1 MKHISTLLVAGS
13 LLMCSASTAVAQQ
26 LAFPGAQGWGRF
38 AKGGRTGSVYH
49 VTNLNDSGTGSLRDA
64 VSKSNRIIVFDVA
77 GVINIGSRMVFASN
91 LYVAG
96 QTAPG
101 EGITVYGNGVSFS
114 GASNIICRHMRFRMG
129 KGGDSGKDCA
139 GIANGTNMIF
149 DHCSFAWGLDETFS
163 INPDGK
169 GTLHSITLMNCVFGQ
184 GLLTHSAGG
193 LMQADSITLYRNF
206 YCDNGTRNN
215 KVKGYH
221 QYVNNVVYNWKNGC
235 YIMGGDSSGESHANT
250 QGNLFING
258 PAGGGNACT
267 TGNDLFHIYAEDN
280 WQDRNK
286 DGELN
291 PYLIPD
297 DEYTGGVDFQSTPFD
312 FPALEI
318 VPALTLIDEVLP
330 TVGASLPYRDYVDYY
345 MIDECKSFGKKGVLI
360 SDEKTLPY
368 GVPSSWNVW
377 KGNTRVDSDNDGMPD
392 VWEVANGTDPG
403 KDDAMTVAA
412 NGYTNI
418 ENYINGITA
427 ESVDFFLRAPMLLEL
442 AESTPASL
450 ELAWADYTEGEDGF
464 IVEMEKDGAFVEVGR
479 TAANVRSFAIRE
491 GLEAGTAYNVRVCAY
506 KGDDQSEYTA
516 AVVKTMPEQVDM
528 VDVDNYVAD
537 YTWNGGD
544 GVWDFTSP
552 LWNGAVYQDGGKVL
566 FQADAPANV
575 TLNETVAPASV
586 VVKGDADVTISGEDG
601 VIGGTGSMNKA
612 GAGVLKLESNNAYTG
627 ATVLRGGTIEFAT
640 LKNGGE
646 NSAIGASQE
655 FAQNWVWYGGT
666 YRYTGASTSTNRS
679 AIIYKDTEFD
689 IANGSATVTMSG
701 KMEGNGGFVLNGNGT
716 LSLNKNDFFAYEGAT
731 ILRGGKLYL
740 NGVSTMWSDK
750 LVKLGN
756 SPKLVLAGG
765 AFETKDANDT
775 YATYQFPIEVES
787 DTYSTFKVH
796 RNCSI
801 ASEVSG
807 DGTIEFQA
815 TYLREYVTGNWEN
828 FTGTLVVNGVNSK
841 AGECQFMLY
850 NGKGIENASLYLKG
864 NVQVVSWKASAT
876 YYLGGLSGDAGT
888 YLSGFSKNTKT
899 SNGTWIVG
907 GANTDETFHGVI
919 DNRCSAN
926 NYNGTVN
933 IRKIGTG
940 LWRLTG
946 KNVYSGKTDV
956 EEGKLVVNGQN
967 TGTGAVTVMDGA
979 TLAGTGTVTAAVT
992 VKAGGTVYAGD
1003 TAIVN
1008 KNTLIVNKLNIEEGG
1023 AICIPLQHDATLNKA
1038 NRLVLKGDVSLN
1050 NAVLKLD
1057 MGYVTKSISDNSY
1070 FTVFDISA
1078 KPTVSGSFATV
1089 EPAVPGEDQ
1098 EWDLSSLF
1106 TTGRLYVR
1114 QKGWNGIESVAGDKV
1129 QTIKTVLY
1137 DLCGNIADAENAKG
1151 IYVSKTWTADGK
1163 VSVKRVLIP

>member
-1 MKHISTLLVAGS
+1 MKHISTLLLAGG
-13 LLMCSASTAVAQQ
+13 LLVGSASMATAQQ

-49 VTNLNDSGTGSLRDA
+49 VTNLNDSGAGSLRDA
-64 VSKSNRIIVFDVA
+64 VSQSNRIIVFDVA
-77 GVINIGSRMVFASN
+77 GVITINSRIVFASN

-114 GASNIICRHMRFRMG
+114 GSNNIICRHMRFRMG

-139 GIANGTNMIF
+139 GIASGTNMIF

-163 INPDGK
+163 INSDGK
-169 GTLHSITLMNCVFGQ
+169 GALHSITLMNCVFGQ

-221 QYVNNVVYNWKNGC
+221 QYVNNIVYNWKNGC
-235 YIMGGDSSGESHANT
+235 YIMGGDSEGESHANT

-267 TGNDLFHIYAEDN
+267 SGNERFHIYADDN
-280 WQDRNK
+280 WQDRDKN
-286 DGELN
+286 GELN
-291 PYLIPD
+291 PYLIPNE
-297 DEYTGGVDFQSTPFD
+297 EYTGGVDFRTVPFD

-318 VPALTLIDEVLP
+318 VPARTLIDDVLP

-345 MIDECKSFGKKGVLI
+345 MVDECKSFGKKGVLI

-368 GVPSSWNVW
+368 GVPSSWTVW
-377 KGNTRVDSDNDGMPD
+377 KGNARIDSDNDGMPD
-392 VWEVANGTDPG
+392 AWETANGTDPN
-403 KDDAMTVAA
+403 KDDAMTIAA

-418 ENYINGITA
+418 ENYINSITA

-442 AESTPASL
+442 AESTPSSL
-450 ELAWADYTEGEDGF
+450 TLAWSDYTEGEEGF
-464 IVEMEKDGAFVEVGR
+464 IVEMEKEGTYVEVGR
-479 TAANVRSFAIRE
+479 TAAGVKTFTIGE
-491 GLEAGTAYNVRVCAY
+491 GLEPGTAYHVRICAY
-506 KGDDQSEYTA
+506 KGSERSEYTS
-516 AVVKTMPEQVDM
+516 AVVKTQPKQVEM

-537 YTWNGGD
+537 YTWGGGD
-544 GVWDFTSP
+544 GVWDFTSSV
-552 LWNGAVYQDGGKVL
+552 WNGSLYQDGSKVL
-566 FQADAPANV
+566 FQMDAPANV
-575 TLNETVAPASV
+575 ILNENVAPASI
-586 VVKGDADVTISGEDG
+586 VVKGDADLTLGGGAG
-601 VIGGTGSMNKA
+601 VIGGTGSVNKA
-612 GAGVLKLESNNAYTG
+612 GSGVLKLEGDHAYSG

-646 NSAIGASQE
+646 QSAIGASQE

-666 YRYTGASTSTNRS
+666 YRYTGATTSSNRS
-679 AIIYKDTEFD
+679 AVLYKDTELE
-689 IANGSATVTMSG
+689 IANEAAKVSMTGS
-701 KMEGNGGFVLNGNGT
+701 MEGNGGFILNGKGT
-716 LSLNKNDFFAYEGAT
+716 LALNSQNFFAYEGAT

-740 NGVSTMWSDK
+740 DGVSKMWADK
-750 LVKLGN
+750 LVKFGN
-756 SPKLVLAGG
+756 SPKLVMAGG
-765 AFETKDANDT
+765 ALETKDANDT
-775 YATYQFPIEVES
+775 YATYQFPIEVVS
-787 DTYSTFKVH
+787 DTYSTIKVH

-807 DGTIEFQA
+807 DGTLEYQA
-815 TYLREYVTGNWEN
+815 TYLREYVTGNWDN

-850 NGKGIENASLYLKG
+850 NGKGIQNAPIHLKG
-864 NVQVVSWKASAT
+864 NVQIVSWKASAT

-907 GANTDETFHGVI
+907 GANTDETFRGVI
-919 DNRCSAN
+919 DNRCSAG

-946 KNVYSGKTDV
+946 KNVYSGTTEV
-956 EEGKLVVNGQN
+956 AEGKLVVNGQN
-967 TGTGAVTVMDGA
+967 TGAGAVTVMDEA
-979 TLAGTGTVTAAVT
+979 VLAGIGSVSAAVT

-1003 TAIVN
+1003 TVIVN
-1008 KNTLIVNKLNIEEGG
+1008 KNTLTLNKLTVEEGG
-1023 AICIPLQHDATLNKA
+1023 MICIPLQHDATLNKA
-1038 NRLVLKGDVSLN
+1038 NRLVLKGAVNLT

-1057 MGYVTKSISDNSY
+1057 MSQVTKAISDNSY
-1070 FTVFDISA
+1070 FTVFDVSA
-1078 KPTVSGSFATV
+1078 KPAVTGEFIAV
-1089 EPAVPGEDQ
+1089 EPAVPSEDQ

-1114 QKGWNGIESVAGDKV
+1114 PKGYNGIESVAGDKV
-1129 QTIKTVLY
+1129 EPLRTVLY
-1137 DLCGNIADAENAKG
+1137 DLCGNVVEAENAKG
-1151 IYVSKTWTADGK
+1151 IYVCKTWSADGK